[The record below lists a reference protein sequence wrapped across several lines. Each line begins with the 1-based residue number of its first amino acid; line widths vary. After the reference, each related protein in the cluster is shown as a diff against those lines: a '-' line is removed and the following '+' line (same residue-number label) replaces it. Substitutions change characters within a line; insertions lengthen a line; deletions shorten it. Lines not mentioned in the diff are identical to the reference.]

1 MKQSVM
7 FFSIV
12 LASLFVFVSCNLISD
27 LQSGSSLT
35 FKASISNKTNLDDTL
50 LFTEKSISYLNGSTG
65 EVSFLDL
72 IIAKKINSFHWLK
85 CYFGSDSL
93 FTATITSDIMSSVVN
108 DLVLNHNLQ
117 DGKFYFQDGY
127 PAYIDNL
134 GTNGIRIQN
143 KEKRAVAWSRF
154 IEQLKKEG
162 KYKEN

>member
-7 FFSIV
+7 LFSIV
-12 LASLFVFVSCNLISD
+12 LASLFVFVSCNLISE
-27 LQSGSSLT
+27 LQSGNPLI
-35 FKASISNKTNLDDTL
+35 FKASLSNKTNLNDTI
-50 LFTEKSISYLNGSTG
+50 LFTGKSIRYFNSTTG
-65 EVSFLDL
+65 EVSFLDS
-72 IIAKKINSFHWLK
+72 IIAKRINSFHWIK
-85 CYFGSDSL
+85 CYLETDSL
-93 FTATITSDIMSSVVN
+93 FTATVTSDIMSSVVN
-108 DLVLNHNLQ
+108 DLVLNHNLR